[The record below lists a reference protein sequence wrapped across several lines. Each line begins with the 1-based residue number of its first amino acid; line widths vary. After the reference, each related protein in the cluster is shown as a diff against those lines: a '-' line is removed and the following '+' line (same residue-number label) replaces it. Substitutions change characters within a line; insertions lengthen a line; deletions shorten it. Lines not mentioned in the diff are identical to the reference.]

1 MSESLYAQVP
11 IYVYNQVFAVDL
23 NGVNLQAVE
32 GDLVTG
38 VRGGPFESFAE
49 QVSGI
54 YLHAGRDLVAEEW
67 IEEKIQLLLVG
78 NSVQARI
85 AKADDLAFGVGR
97 ERDFGGNGERQPET
111 GSSNRF
117 AEAGMGFDAH
127 DDAVLGESEFGVLDI
142 GEAGGLGVA
151 FEVIAA
157 VGSAKELLFEGAL
170 DGVAAHLHFDGVG
183 WDERVKSE
191 VFCRLPFLRVVGS

>member
-54 YLHAGRDLVAEEW
+54 DLHAGRDLVAEEW

-97 ERDFGGNGERQPET
+97 ERDFGGNGERQPEA
-111 GSSNRF
+111 GSSR
-117 AEAGMGFDAH
+117 
-127 DDAVLGESEFGVLDI
+127 SE
-142 GEAGGLGVA
+142 EHTP
-151 FEVIAA
+151 
-157 VGSAKELLFEGAL
+157 ELQ
-170 DGVAAHLHFDGVG
+170 
-183 WDERVKSE
+183 S
-191 VFCRLPFLRVVGS
+191 LR